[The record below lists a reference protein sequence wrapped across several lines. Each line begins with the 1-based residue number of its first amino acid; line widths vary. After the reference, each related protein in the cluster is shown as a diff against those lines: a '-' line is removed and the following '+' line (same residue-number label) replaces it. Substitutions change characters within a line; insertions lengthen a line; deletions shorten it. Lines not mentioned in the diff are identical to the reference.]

1 MKSLG
6 IAVIASLPLWA
17 LSNAVTIQEKSGSTQ
32 TNRVL
37 TIPRYFAQGEICQ
50 YPQPYT
56 GGSAVTYWQTDI
68 KTRWPADSNCSGG
81 WVKFAEITME
91 ITLTASS
98 NTMVEF
104 RNSLPGSSGGSG
116 LSQSAMLNFN
126 TGSGAGSW
134 GAGFSA
140 TTGGVAMICRAGSKI
155 ACGARDMIAAG
166 FYKVLESGPLR
177 TSVLVREGPDA
188 TTSVTTR

>member
-56 GGSAVTYWQTDI
+56 GGSAVTYWQADI
-68 KTRWPADSNCSGG
+68 KTRWPSDANCSGG
-81 WVKFAEITME
+81 YVKFALITIE

-98 NTMVEF
+98 NTVVEF
-104 RNSLPGSSGGSG
+104 RNSSSASSGASG
-116 LSQSAMLNFN
+116 L
-126 TGSGAGSW
+126 T
-134 GAGFSA
+134 
-140 TTGGVAMICRAGSKI
+140 
-155 ACGARDMIAAG
+155 
-166 FYKVLESGPLR
+166 
-177 TSVLVREGPDA
+177 
-188 TTSVTTR
+188 